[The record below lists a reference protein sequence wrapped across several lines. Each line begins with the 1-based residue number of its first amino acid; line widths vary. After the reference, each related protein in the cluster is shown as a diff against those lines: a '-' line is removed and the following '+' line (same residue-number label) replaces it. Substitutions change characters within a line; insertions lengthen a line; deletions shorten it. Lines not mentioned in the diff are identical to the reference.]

1 MPTITR
7 TFPLTFSSTYQLGS
21 VLELLHFRDT
31 TFADDEQV
39 AIYLEAIY
47 GSFDLRSFAVQ
58 QLPTLDGSE
67 SDAERVSK
75 FYAAQ
80 SKSQKLGLLILG
92 RKANAG
98 DWREKAEIV
107 LTNVGRKQYLDLM
120 PLYLSQNSVRILES
134 NDALAIRLT
143 DYGNGLLKVSDKIE
157 LEAVL
162 RIEIEKKNNVD
173 AILTRITALENLLGI
188 MGAPTATI
196 EGRNGLVPKAL
207 AGQGNRLL
215 RGDGTWQSPTEL
227 TGLRTR
233 TNATAVPFNAN
244 AFTLAQ
250 PTELRWIDGGVT
262 NLNLPANAGTLLRN
276 DPLFEAAKELYESQ
290 EFNNAGGRWW
300 KRDENN
306 GAWSAWKELAFLEG
320 SQVFTGDKSFA
331 GFTRLGDVAPAIKNK
346 LLTSATATTQGGSM
360 TIPHGLVGD
369 KIIAVKVLV
378 RQSPNAGV
386 SGSLRNQL
394 GYEYD
399 WWYDSASVNI
409 TNISGSSAFILS
421 KPISILLTY
430 IA

>member
-331 GFTRLGDVAPAIKNK
+331 GFTRLGDTAIKLK
-346 LLTSATATTQGGSM
+346 LITGTTSASQGVA
-360 TIPHGLVGD
+360 INLPHGITSPA
-369 KIIAVKVLV
+369 KIISATLAIEFVTGNWLPASYLNTV
-378 RQSPNAGV
+378 
-386 SGSLRNQL
+386 
-394 GYEYD
+394 GYE
-399 WWYDSASVNI
+399 ASLQWD
-409 TNISGSSAFILS
+409 TANISVANKAGSSANILS
-421 KPISILLTY
+421 KPVSILLTY